1 MTTDE
6 MTHPHDVDQEVELD
20 AEDEA
25 MDAIGG
31 FAGRLFEASLGA
43 IEMLTIYI
51 GLRTGAYAALA
62 AKGPL
67 TVDELA
73 DQASVNSRYAREW
86 LEQQT
91 VAGIVECAD
100 RTVDPDLRRFAL
112 PTAHAT
118 VLLESDHPACTA
130 PLALAC
136 AGVGAV
142 MQDLV
147 TAYRTGGGVP
157 YSRYGTDFRDGQ
169 AGFNRPSFVN
179 LAASW
184 IAEGLPVIDAR
195 LRTGREPRIAD
206 IGCGAGWSSISLAIA
221 YRNVRIDGF
230 DLDDASVADARQNAN
245 EAGVSDRIRFEV
257 RDAVSEPTDGER
269 GAYDLVTIFEALHD
283 MAHPV
288 DALKAC
294 LAMLRADG
302 IVVVMDERVADTFAE
317 SDGPFERF
325 LYGASSLHCLPVGMS
340 ESGSAGT
347 GALMRPDTLHRYA
360 AEAGFVR
367 VDVLAIEHDMYRFYA
382 LVPSVS
388 RSG

>member
-6 MTHPHDVDQEVELD
+6 MTHPLDHDADDD
-20 AEDEA
+20 AMEK
-25 MDAIGG
+25 IGG
-31 FAGRLFEASLGA
+31 FAGRMFEASLGA
-43 IEMLTIYI
+43 IEILTIYV

-62 AKGPL
+62 ASGPL

-73 DQASVNSRYAREW
+73 DAASIHSRYAREW

-91 VAGIVECAD
+91 VAGIVECTD
-100 RTVDPDLRRFAL
+100 RTADPNLRRFAL

-136 AGVGAV
+136 AGVGGV

-169 AGFNRPSFVN
+169 AGFNRSSFVN
-179 LAASW
+179 FTASW
-184 IAEGLPVIDAR
+184 IAEGLPTIDAR
-195 LRTGREPRIAD
+195 LRSRIEPRIAD
-206 IGCGAGWSSISLAIA
+206 IGCGAGWSSISLANA
-221 YRNVRIDGF
+221 YPNIRVDGF
-230 DLDDASVADARQNAN
+230 DLDDASIADARRNAI
-245 EAGVSDRIRFEV
+245 EAGVADRIRFEV
-257 RDAVSEPTDGER
+257 RDAVSEPTAGER
-269 GAYDLVTIFEALHD
+269 GAYDLITIFEALHD
-283 MAHPV
+283 MSNPV

-294 LAMLRADG
+294 LAMLRSDG
-302 IVVVMDERVADTFAE
+302 FVVVMDERVADTFAQ

-347 GALMRPDTLHRYA
+347 GALMRPDTVRRYA
-360 AEAGFVR
+360 AEAGFSR
-367 VDVLAIEHDMYRFYA
+367 VDVLAIDHDMYRFYA
-382 LVPSVS
+382 LIP
-388 RSG
+388 

>member
-6 MTHPHDVDQEVELD
+6 LTLQPDHDAD
-20 AEDEA
+20 AEA
-25 MDAIGG
+25 MEAIGS

-62 AKGPL
+62 ANGPL
-67 TVDELA
+67 TVAELA
-73 DQASVNSRYAREW
+73 DNAAIHPRYAREW

-100 RTVDPDLRRFAL
+100 RAADDDVRRFAL
-112 PTAHAT
+112 PAAHAT

-136 AGVGAV
+136 AGVGGV
-142 MQDLV
+142 MPDLV

-184 IAEGLPVIDAR
+184 IADGLPAIEAR
-195 LRTGREPRIAD
+195 LRSGERPRIAD
-206 IGCGAGWSSISLAIA
+206 IGCGAGWSSISLASA
-221 YRNVRIDGF
+221 YPRVRVDGF
-230 DLDDASVADARQNAN
+230 DLDDASVADARCNAS
-245 EAGVSDRIRFEV
+245 EAGIADRVRFEV
-257 RDAVSEPTDGER
+257 RDAVAEPTAGER

-288 DALKAC
+288 EALRAC
-294 LAMLRADG
+294 RVMLRAG
-302 IVVVMDERVADTFAE
+302 GVVVVMDERVADTFAD

-347 GALMRPDTLHRYA
+347 GALMRPDTVRRYA
-360 AEAGFVR
+360 SESGFSR

-382 LVPSVS
+382 LIP
-388 RSG
+388 